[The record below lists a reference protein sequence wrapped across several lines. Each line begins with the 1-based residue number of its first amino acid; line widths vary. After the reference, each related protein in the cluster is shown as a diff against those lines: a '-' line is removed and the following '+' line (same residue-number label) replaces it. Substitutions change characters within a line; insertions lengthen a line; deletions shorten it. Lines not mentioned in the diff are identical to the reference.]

1 MPILPRLIDILMK
14 LYNDI
19 PDDLYDE
26 EQVRKNVFSSLRSIF
41 MLFKKIASDKKQS
54 ITLYF
59 ARTLTLLR
67 APKTH

>member
-1 MPILPRLIDILMK
+1 MPILPRLIDILLK

-19 PDDLYDE
+19 PDDVYDE

-41 MLFKKIASDKKQS
+41 TLFKKIASDKKR

-59 ARTLTLLR
+59 ARTLKFLR